1 MHVSSWHETDQVFQV
16 PCPFPRTRVQY
27 PRMWR
32 LECGHCRVQSRGTA
46 PRSPL
51 YPLAEVRLLW
61 IPMLDHAEPRL
72 VSPRQPVALDPMGAL
87 GRPSENSTRHT
98 GHLSRLLATRPE
110 DGETEK
116 PDYLGP
122 RPVPV
127 HKRSRLGRLGTPH
140 PRSARHMPRAFAG
153 TWRTSRGYAVSVARP

>member
-27 PRMWR
+27 QQMWR
-32 LECGHCRVQSRGTA
+32 LECGYCLVQRRGTA
-46 PRSPL
+46 RRSPP
-51 YPLAEVRLLW
+51 YPLAGVRLLW
-61 IPMLDHAEPRL
+61 TPMLDYAEPRL
-72 VSPRQPVALDPMGAL
+72 VSPSQPVALAPMGAL
-87 GRPSENSTRHT
+87 ARPSGTSTRHT
-98 GHLSRLLATRPE
+98 GHLSWLLATRPE

-116 PDYLGP
+116 PGCLGP

-127 HKRSRLGRLGTPH
+127 HKRSRLGHRGMLR

-153 TWRTSRGYAVSVARP
+153 TWRTSLGYAVSVARP